1 MAKTSNLIPLIIL
14 VIVLGVVAVVG
25 FVAYSIANEVGEK
38 TRQKLERKNVSFS
51 KEGMKV
57 GVKHVSQ
64 EQQEDAAQSVI
75 TKVWNN
81 AAWPNYQSPMLGWG
95 QGSKTPTPAEKR
107 NPLQDGTLITGVQI
121 LPQPVLVAVRSYS
134 LTTKLQPEQSVE
146 DDIRANSAVEDNF
159 DPK

>member
-64 EQQEDAAQSVI
+64 EQQEDAAQRY
-75 TKVWNN
+75 TK
-81 AAWPNYQSPMLGWG
+81 
-95 QGSKTPTPAEKR
+95 
-107 NPLQDGTLITGVQI
+107 
-121 LPQPVLVAVRSYS
+121 PVATETSGIADMACAV
-134 LTTKLQPEQSVE
+134 
-146 DDIRANSAVEDNF
+146 
-159 DPK
+159 